1 MGLPSLGSPIVFYTV
16 VQSPDTAPIPTE
28 LIALKAKAG
37 LTSHILSTKIIPYK
51 G

>member
-1 MGLPSLGSPIVFYTV
+1 MRLPALGSLIVFYTV
-16 VQSPDTAPIPTE
+16 VQSPDSALIPTE

-37 LTSHILSTKIIPYK
+37 LTSHILPTKIIPYK